1 MDSVGFALENLLIK
15 VKYPVLENQAG
26 SYMTK
31 IKSTKKMG
39 LITFPIGDFLI
50 RIKNAARAKYKTV
63 KFPFNKLAFQVAKV
77 LEKEKMLTEVKKQE
91 HDLVVNLVYQKK
103 EPVISD
109 IKLVSKP
116 GLRIYMDVTKIS
128 EKKGS
133 SFYVIST
140 PKGIMVSRD
149 AIKNNLGGEVLVEI
163 F

>member
-1 MDSVGFALENLLIK
+1 MVSVGFVSENLLIK
-15 VKYPVLENQAG
+15 VKYPELESRVGNN
-26 SYMTK
+26 MTK
-31 IKSTKKMG
+31 PKSTRKTG

-50 RIKNAARAKYKTV
+50 RIKNAGRAKYRNV

-77 LEKEKMLTEVKKQE
+77 LEKEKMLSDVKKQE
-91 HDLVVNLVYQKK
+91 NDLLVNLVYQKK
-103 EPVISD
+103 EPVITD

-116 GLRIYMDVTKIS
+116 GLRIYMDVSKIA

-133 SFYVIST
+133 SFYIIST
-140 PKGIMVSRD
+140 SKGVMTSKD